1 MPCKAQPSK
10 VCTDELKDE
19 INSQSYQDYFN
30 LYNQQNCKPLDPY
43 PYSTYTRMAGKDET
57 KLPKLKDTSY
67 SDRITDHYTEN
78 SYSFEDKTEYD
89 CLCCKERTAHYQLE
103 DIGSGASTPDGIPY
117 QCSEEKILIPMVML
131 VLRKGGTSL
140 QMQAYELSPISKET
154 FIEAVK
160 SQMQI
165 ARMPSNP
172 NP

>member
-1 MPCKAQPSK
+1 MIAYAAKK
-10 VCTDELKDE
+10 ELLT
-19 INSQSYQDYFN
+19 INW
-30 LYNQQNCKPLDPY
+30 KTLDL
-43 PYSTYTRMAGKDET
+43 A
-57 KLPKLKDTSY
+57 L
-67 SDRITDHYTEN
+67 
-78 SYSFEDKTEYD
+78 
-89 CLCCKERTAHYQLE
+89 QLQMVFH
-103 DIGSGASTPDGIPY
+103 ISVVKK
-117 QCSEEKILIPMVML
+117 KILIPMVML